1 VLSGHIVVI
10 ASLTSNNFFV
20 ILGLSKERAAF
31 ATFITMMHFQKM
43 GLVETPVLM
52 VMLSLYFYRK
62 LLKRAKLVV
71 THVRVPLEATLPVIR
86 SSFIPF
92 FVMRI

>member
-1 VLSGHIVVI
+1 MRSDGYRSVKSVVLEILVSRRDFLLSGHIVVI
-10 ASLTSNNFFV
+10 ARLTSNNFFV

-43 GLVETPVLM
+43 GLVETPRIM

-62 LLKRAKLVV
+62 LLKRA
-71 THVRVPLEATLPVIR
+71 
-86 SSFIPF
+86 
-92 FVMRI
+92 